1 MKAIKILIPMLCI
14 ALLFSG
20 CGGFHLASSI
30 DDLISPVAPAGAD
43 ASVQSAMDAYCK
55 GGYSVKIPA
64 AGKYTTS
71 YIFYDFDND
80 GQKEALA
87 FYEPNDALGKIDMA
101 VLEQSGEN
109 WQVIANIQ
117 GEGTDVYSVDFCDVN
132 GDGKTEFLIS
142 WNMISYST
150 SHLMSVYKMTG
161 SGHESKLTALAKP
174 MQYSAYIPADL
185 NNDGVQ
191 EVLFFSADQ
200 MKSLSASAALYSY
213 KGDKQTLLGETR
225 VDGHVSAYRKLQVGK
240 ADGKPA
246 VYADAV
252 KSDGASMLTE
262 LICWSDYYDS
272 IVSPFYSYNTGLTA
286 DTGRDVMVPCVDMNG
301 DGLLEI
307 PTDAKLKGLPTQVR
321 GVDWCKYKSSVLVH
335 TGYSLAVQEDG
346 YQMVLPDKQFK
357 SVTVSYADKSHRL
370 TVKSK
375 TDKKTAFEVLPVLQT
390 QYDANPGN
398 YKDYTELLRE
408 GGYVY
413 LAKCGNSA
421 AFAVTADTLKDWI
434 ITF

>member
-71 YIFYDFDND
+71 YIFYDFDDD

-161 SGHESKLTALAKP
+161 SGQESKLTALAEP

-307 PTDAKLKGLPTQVR
+307 PTDAKLKGLPSQVR

-357 SVTVSYADKSHRL
+357 SVTVS
-370 TVKSK
+370 
-375 TDKKTAFEVLPVLQT
+375 
-390 QYDANPGN
+390 
-398 YKDYTELLRE
+398 
-408 GGYVY
+408 
-413 LAKCGNSA
+413 SA
-421 AFAVTADTLKDWI
+421 YRC
-434 ITF
+434 

>member
-1 MKAIKILIPMLCI
+1 MLCI

-71 YIFYDFDND
+71 YIFYDFDDD

-161 SGHESKLTALAKP
+161 SGQESKLTALAEP

-191 EVLFFSADQ
+191 EVLFFGSNEVPFRQRGAVFLQRRQAD
-200 MKSLSASAALYSY
+200 LVRRDPRGRACERLP
-213 KGDKQTLLGETR
+213 
-225 VDGHVSAYRKLQVGK
+225 QVTGGQGRRQAGGVCGRGK
-240 ADGKPA
+240 IRWG
-246 VYADAV
+246 VYAHR
-252 KSDGASMLTE
+252 
-262 LICWSDYYDS
+262 
-272 IVSPFYSYNTGLTA
+272 A
-286 DTGRDVMVPCVDMNG
+286 D
-301 DGLLEI
+301 LLE
-307 PTDAKLKGLPTQVR
+307 
-321 GVDWCKYKSSVLVH
+321 
-335 TGYSLAVQEDG
+335 
-346 YQMVLPDKQFK
+346 
-357 SVTVSYADKSHRL
+357 RL
-370 TVKSK
+370 
-375 TDKKTAFEVLPVLQT
+375 L
-390 QYDANPGN
+390 
-398 YKDYTELLRE
+398 
-408 GGYVY
+408 
-413 LAKCGNSA
+413 
-421 AFAVTADTLKDWI
+421 
-434 ITF
+434 